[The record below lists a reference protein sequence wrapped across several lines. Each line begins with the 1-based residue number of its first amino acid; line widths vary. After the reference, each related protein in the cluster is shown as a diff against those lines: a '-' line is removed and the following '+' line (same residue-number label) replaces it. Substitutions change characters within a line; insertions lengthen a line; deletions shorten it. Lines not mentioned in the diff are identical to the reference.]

1 MRIVVTFLLNAGLN
15 FGVGLVIA
23 ALMGP
28 DLYGRYAVIA
38 STGSLL
44 ATALFEWLR
53 LSTARFYGETQ
64 RGSVPALR
72 PSLDACYHVLTAV
85 LVVGG
90 VLALGLPG
98 RFGVTPSLAGAV
110 VLAAVANGGFDYCG
124 ALARARFMDRDY
136 AGLVIGKG
144 VLGLAAAAAAAQWT
158 HDPAAVLAAQA
169 VGSLVAILPSRGALA
184 DPGRAPPARS
194 LIRRFAAYGL
204 PVVAANVVFQ
214 AILLFNRSVA
224 ASRLGFATAG
234 HLSLATDIELRLFLA
249 VGAALD
255 VLLFQL
261 AVRGE
266 AVAGPSGAAQ
276 QLRRNIVDVAAV
288 LLLLGVL
295 FAAVLPA
302 FTALIVPERFR
313 DGFVPLALAVL
324 PGILLFCFGQFAIN
338 PVFQMAH
345 RTRPIILG
353 ALSSAAVDGLGLLL
367 VPATAGPIGIAAVHS
382 VSLGGG
388 TLCLAW
394 LAHRDA
400 AIRPR
405 LQDAVGLLA
414 ATAVAGLAVWPLRA
428 LPAPLVLGTAAVIG
442 PLGFAAVLLLG
453 DVGVM
458 RQRAAWLRACVLRLV
473 PTREVA

>member
-1 MRIVVTFLLNAGLN
+1 M
-15 FGVGLVIA
+15 
-23 ALMGP
+23 
-28 DLYGRYAVIA
+28 
-38 STGSLL
+38 
-44 ATALFEWLR
+44 
-53 LSTARFYGETQ
+53 
-64 RGSVPALR
+64 
-72 PSLDACYHVLTAV
+72 
-85 LVVGG
+85 
-90 VLALGLPG
+90 
-98 RFGVTPSLAGAV
+98 
-110 VLAAVANGGFDYCG
+110 
-124 ALARARFMDRDY
+124 
-136 AGLVIGKG
+136 
-144 VLGLAAAAAAAQWT
+144 
-158 HDPAAVLAAQA
+158 
-169 VGSLVAILPSRGALA
+169 
-184 DPGRAPPARS
+184 
-194 LIRRFAAYGL
+194 
-204 PVVAANVVFQ
+204 
-214 AILLFNRSVA
+214 
-224 ASRLGFATAG
+224 
-234 HLSLATDIELRLFLA
+234 
-249 VGAALD
+249 
-255 VLLFQL
+255 LLFQL

-288 LLLLGVL
+288 LLLLGAL

-394 LAHRDA
+394 LALRDA

-428 LPAPLVLGTAAVIG
+428 LPAPFVLGTAAVIG

-458 RQRAAWLRACVLRLV
+458 RQRAAWLRACVVRLV